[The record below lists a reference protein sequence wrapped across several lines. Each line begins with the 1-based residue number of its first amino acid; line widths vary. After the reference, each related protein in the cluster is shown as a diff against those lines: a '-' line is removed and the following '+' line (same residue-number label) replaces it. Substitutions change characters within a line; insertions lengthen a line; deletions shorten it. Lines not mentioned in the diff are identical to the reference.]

1 MPIEVRVPEEGL
13 NQRPVA
19 VWEFH
24 SAIQRGGA
32 LVSSVPV
39 AAARG

>member
-13 NQRPVA
+13 NQRPVTR
-19 VWEFH
+19 WKLR
-24 SAIQRGGA
+24 SAFPRSGA

-39 AAARG
+39 AAVRG